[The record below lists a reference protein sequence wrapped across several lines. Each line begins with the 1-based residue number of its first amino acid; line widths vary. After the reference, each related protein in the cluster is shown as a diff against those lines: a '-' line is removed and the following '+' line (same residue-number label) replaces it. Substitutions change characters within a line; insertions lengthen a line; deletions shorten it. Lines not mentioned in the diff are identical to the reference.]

1 MGWAALLCAVWQ
13 LLLIT
18 QVAAGLH
25 LSTEVPICA
34 GSETL
39 CDSFRDK
46 KDWCY
51 FNGRSQSSDFFFFF
65 QSGKK
70 IHFRWICSRQSNL
83 TFLKGNRLS
92 VRQVFFSVLQSGS
105 LKIIT
110 HDWKSC
116 SCVLN
121 FPFFNSSPPSIFD
134 AKQPNVGNCYS
145 LGDTEG
151 FQMVFMF
158 LGTAEIWLISFSRN
172 SGIIIFSFF
181 FFLFTVMK
189 NRFAVLGEGSRMR
202 KVRLGRE
209 DEFILTLSLFQP
221 PKLNSMLFYWGQLVL
236 IISRE
241 HYLLS
246 VCFRQ
251 CQILQLLLYSP
262 L

>member
-1 MGWAALLCAVWQ
+1 MLCSAKWAEQHCCVLSGSCCSSPKWQ
-13 LLLIT
+13 LDFTWAQRFPYVLVLKHFATPLGI
-18 QVAAGLH
+18 
-25 LSTEVPICA
+25 
-34 GSETL
+34 
-39 CDSFRDK
+39 K
-46 KDWCY
+46 KIDVILMEDLRAQI
-51 FNGRSQSSDFFFFF
+51 FSFFF

-172 SGIIIFSFF
+172 SGIIIISFF
-181 FFLFTVMK
+181 F
-189 NRFAVLGEGSRMR
+189 S
-202 KVRLGRE
+202 
-209 DEFILTLSLFQP
+209 S
-221 PKLNSMLFYWGQLVL
+221 
-236 IISRE
+236 
-241 HYLLS
+241 
-246 VCFRQ
+246 
-251 CQILQLLLYSP
+251 LQLWKTGLLFWGKGAGWGRWGWEEKMNLFWLYLYFSLP
-262 L
+262 S

>member
-1 MGWAALLCAVWQ
+1 M
-13 LLLIT
+13 
-18 QVAAGLH
+18 
-25 LSTEVPICA
+25 
-34 GSETL
+34 
-39 CDSFRDK
+39 
-46 KDWCY
+46 
-51 FNGRSQSSDFFFFF
+51 
-65 QSGKK
+65 
-70 IHFRWICSRQSNL
+70 
-83 TFLKGNRLS
+83 
-92 VRQVFFSVLQSGS
+92 FFSVLQSGS

-172 SGIIIFSFF
+172 SGIIIISFF

-221 PKLNSMLFYWGQLVL
+221 PKLNSMLFY
-236 IISRE
+236 
-241 HYLLS
+241 
-246 VCFRQ
+246 
-251 CQILQLLLYSP
+251 
-262 L
+262 